1 MPLKLDQG
9 VLSCHFN
16 LKAIEE
22 TGLRASFMLL
32 LSSPGTPRPLLYQ
45 KPMIQPMNYMGPL
58 HLELCLLDSRAGP
71 LSCSQ
76 AYPQK
81 VRMVL
86 KARASLWAH
95 VAKHLRL

>member
-32 LSSPGTPRPLLYQ
+32 LSSPGTPCPLLYQ
-45 KPMIQPMNYMGPL
+45 KPMIQLVHYIGPL
-58 HLELCLLDSRAGP
+58 HLELCLQDSRAGP
-71 LSCSQ
+71 LPCSQ
-76 AYPQK
+76 SVSTEGKDGFKGQSIP
-81 VRMVL
+81 VGPRC
-86 KARASLWAH
+86 
-95 VAKHLRL
+95 